1 MLRYLLDTEIRPN
14 KTVKLFKSTMML
26 IDSQQMRKP
35 LPEMTVEVNDSFSER
50 YFKIVLDQM
59 YEDHNEFL
67 HGSRRASERIL
78 SSTFIRKY
86 IQCARA
92 LRPVLT
98 KVGFIKDL

>member
-50 YFKIVLDQM
+50 YFKIV
-59 YEDHNEFL
+59 
-67 HGSRRASERIL
+67 
-78 SSTFIRKY
+78 
-86 IQCARA
+86 
-92 LRPVLT
+92 
-98 KVGFIKDL
+98 